1 MRHALEEITEM
12 LQDLPSPHQHHQQQ
26 HRQKHRQASPPKQ
39 QQQQQQQLHNQPQ
52 PHTVNVP
59 VTISMAGEGAR
70 GLHESPPVS
79 PGSARDPTGEMHLPC
94 CKA

>member
-26 HRQKHRQASPPKQ
+26 HRQKHRQASPPK
-39 QQQQQQQLHNQPQ
+39 QQQQQQLHNQPQ

-94 CKA
+94 CIA